1 MRIQAGTVLRDT
13 VLHRL
18 AADKVRYPFPWVL
31 AISGGI
37 DSMVLLHLLSAT
49 KDELGSPNLIVAAFD
64 HQLRPNSALDR
75 DFVEHVSTAMGL
87 PFAGGVAHR
96 EYGNTSGENIEAVA
110 RQQRYDFLAD
120 VARQHH
126 ARVVFTAHHADDQVE
141 TILLHLIRGTGMGGL
156 RGMAFESPVPGN
168 ADLVLVRPLLDIF
181 REDIEQYAVQ
191 YGLIWREDETN
202 TDVSYSRNRLRHS
215 IIPLLRLIN
224 PSVNQA
230 ILRVSE
236 LLGTEDDF
244 VRSIYRREVEP
255 YLIVV
260 SERVSIDLE
269 VFRSLHDAL
278 QRRFL
283 LDALVRLKAIE
294 PQLRHIQAAQRIA
307 QSGRHGQ
314 QSLFSGG
321 FRLRIEYERLHV
333 ESDTAPYEE
342 LATAIESNAVLSV
355 SVPGRTLLGKQHWL
369 MLSHESSAGAV
380 LLGNCE
386 TSQVMIRTRR
396 PGDRFLPRSLN
407 GHSQSLKKWFI
418 ERKIPQYQRDTVP
431 LILMEDRVA
440 GVILDGEIIPA
451 HAGSLNARNKSV
463 YAWIEPV

>member
-18 AADKVRYPFPWVL
+18 VADKVRYPSPWVL

-37 DSMVLLHLLSAT
+37 DSMVLLHLLSAA
-49 KDELGSPNLIVAAFD
+49 KDELGGPNLIVATFD
-64 HQLRPNSALDR
+64 HQLRANSALDR
-75 DFVEHVSTAMGL
+75 DFVEHISTAMDL
-87 PFAGGVAHR
+87 PFAGGIAYR
-96 EYGNTSGENIEAVA
+96 EYGTTSGANVEALA

-126 ARVVFTAHHADDQVE
+126 AHVIFTAHHADDQVE
-141 TILLHLIRGTGMGGL
+141 TILLHLIRGTGLSGL

-168 ADLVLVRPLLDIF
+168 TDLVLVRPLLDIF
-181 REDIEQYAVQ
+181 REDIEHYAVQ
-191 YGLIWREDETN
+191 YGLTWREDETN
-202 TDVSYSRNRLRHS
+202 TDVNYSRNRLRHN

-236 LLGTEDDF
+236 VVSTEDDF
-244 VRSIYRREVEP
+244 VRSIYRKEVESH
-255 YLIVV
+255 LAVAN
-260 SERVSIDLE
+260 ERVSIDLD
-269 VFRSLHDAL
+269 VFQSLHDAL

-283 LDALVRLKAIE
+283 YDALARLRASE

-307 QSGRHGQ
+307 QSGRHGL

-321 FRLRIEYERLHV
+321 FRLRIEYKRLV
-333 ESDTAPYEE
+333 IESDTAPHEE
-342 LATAIESNAVLSV
+342 MAAAMESNAVLSV
-355 SVPGRTLLGKQHWL
+355 SIPGRTLLGNQHWL
-369 MLSHESSAGAV
+369 TLSRESSTGAV

-386 TSQVMIRTRR
+386 TNQVIIRTRR

-418 ERKIPQYQRDTVP
+418 ERKIPQYQRDNVP
-431 LILMEDRVA
+431 LILIEDRIA

-451 HAGSLNARNKSV
+451 HTGRLNAQNKPV